1 MKVTKTIVLVGVS
14 VLLSRCLPDPLP
26 VNSLPPLRPTIV
38 VSSELL
44 PDSSVVVLVTNSF
57 GALEADDDSDPVA
70 LLNQIAIND
79 ATVVIEGGG
88 VVDTLTLFGP
98 GLYRTE
104 SLPMDVTFEYELRVF
119 SDDLGKVNATTQVR
133 PPVTFSELSARIND
147 TGFDTL
153 ATINYS
159 FKDGPGT
166 SYYMVNVEKIST
178 DDLPAV
184 GEFLNPSVFTNLLT
198 DRAKTDGTFLTD
210 SFNVL
215 FQDDFTPGDT
225 LLVQLGNIS
234 PGYYDFL
241 ELRRETRFNFSDF
254 LGEPVNYPTN
264 VNGGLGWFS
273 LHFKDIRIITIS
285 E

>member
-1 MKVTKTIVLVGVS
+1 
-14 VLLSRCLPDPLP
+14 LP
-26 VNSLPPLRPTIV
+26 PTIV

-44 PDSSVVVLVTNSF
+44 PDSSVVVLITNSF

-79 ATVVIEGGG
+79 ATVIIEGGG
-88 VVDTLTLFGP
+88 VVETLTLFGP

-104 SLPMDVTFEYELRVF
+104 SLLLDVTFEYELRVV
-119 SDDLGKVNATTQVR
+119 SDELGNVNATTRVR
-133 PPVTFSELSARIND
+133 PPVTFSKLSARIND

-159 FKDGPGT
+159 FQDGPGS

-178 DDLPAV
+178 EAVPAL
-184 GEFLNPSVFTNLLT
+184 GEFINPSVFTNLLT
-198 DRAKTDGTFLTD
+198 DRAETDGTFLTD

-215 FQDDFTPGDT
+215 FQDDFAPGDT

-254 LGEPVNYPTN
+254 LGEPVNYPSN

-273 LHFKDIRIITIS
+273 LHFKDIRIIIIS